1 MKKLQKRIIAIL
13 AFAVI
18 FAYSCSNDSS
28 STPTT
33 TVEQDKQN
41 ITNTINDFYSCLN
54 TLDDGDF
61 SNFMLYSLFNS
72 TDQTYNDSWIRS
84 VIDNFESQYSTLIVN
99 DKLQFA
105 TLKGTYVWNSV
116 SQTWSKTNNSS
127 KIVLI
132 FPSTDTSLTND
143 AELSLNSYSDTNTS
157 FNGVNYWLPSAANLT
172 LKRNNLEVFSIN
184 ISNVTFQTG
193 TNFTMPLSATIVVY
207 TAPFTHTFQW
217 DRISN
222 TKFKLDYSSST
233 PQGCGT
239 SWTNTFELQDAD
251 YGNITSVAEDLKS
264 VNGSLEEGNLK
275 IVYAINTEA
284 ISMYTD
290 PTAAQI
296 NSNINAEVFYN
307 NAKIGDLSYE
317 DVNGQSEIFIT
328 YSDGTTENINVYVGD
343 LETQVNNIF
352 ANYLN

>member
-1 MKKLQKRIIAIL
+1 MKKLQMRIAAIIA
-13 AFAVI
+13 FAII
-18 FAYSCSNDSS
+18 FAYSCSSDSS
-28 STPTT
+28 SNSTT
-33 TVEQDKQN
+33 TVAQDQQN
-41 ITNTINDFYSCLN
+41 ITNTFNDFYTCLN
-54 TLDDGDF
+54 TLDDGNF
-61 SNFMLYSLFNS
+61 SDFMLYSLFNS

-84 VIDNFESQYSTLIVN
+84 VLDNFETQYGTLVVN

-105 TLKGTYVWNSV
+105 TLKGTYTWNIAT
-116 SQTWSKTNNSS
+116 QTWSKTINSS

-132 FPSTDTSLTND
+132 FPSIDTGLTND

-157 FNGVNYWLPSAANLT
+157 FNGVNYWLPSAANMT

-193 TNFTMPLSATIVVY
+193 TNFTMPLTATIDIY
-207 TAPFTHTFQW
+207 TAPFTHSFQW
-217 DRISN
+217 NRISS

-239 SWTNTFELQDAD
+239 SWSNTFELQDSD
-251 YGNITSVAEDLKS
+251 YGNITSVAEDLKTL
-264 VNGSLEEGNLK
+264 NGTLTEGNLK
-275 IVYAINTEA
+275 IVYSIDTEA
-284 ISMYTD
+284 ISAYTD
-290 PTAAQI
+290 PTTAQI

-328 YSDGTTENINVYVGD
+328 YSDGSSDNIDVYVGD
-343 LETQVNNIF
+343 FQTQVNDIF